1 MEALQVVKRGELSEE
16 TSAIIDKEI
25 DRIISRHKN
34 NRYEINRLV
43 FQSMTALTTSENYSD
58 ELHSQGFL
66 KRLWGG
72 ITGQNRELQ
81 NRIDRSLAAAQ
92 YASQQTLQKLAE
104 QNLMSF
110 ELITA
115 VNNKLNSSLVQI
127 EDKINTIYGT
137 LVTFFKQT
145 KSDIIQLEQ
154 RIERLEKNVNLLN
167 WQNSIEYQM
176 FEGVEYEELD
186 PISKIICLTRDFY
199 DLTAGRWTTS
209 DLLLLK
215 SAMSS
220 IGISPKE
227 LVNYKN
233 FICAVSSNESLMTKL
248 FGGMDVGEIE
258 KYLEYIVITAGIK
271 KRYLLD
277 TTEKMLVNSTMELI
291 SQYSDEVTESE
302 IGDNLLDI
310 YVRDQAKIKIDS
322 FVNSYDMIL
331 ELLYNLEQIREIEKI
346 QKAERKLNEAEALF
360 GIYDT
365 DNLIP
370 LLEELIQHGIT
381 KAKYIMALLFET
393 GCKSLKRDDEK
404 CDVLLDECIEEGYLP
419 AIVRKYLPLNRN
431 SNLEFC
437 KEEFPRILHNL
448 EKMAKDG
455 DKFASYECA
464 RIYINW
470 KWAGLGNE
478 QSDREYKKAIEYF
491 EASPYVLGLYGKARR
506 YDEGQGVKKDHAK
519 AFELYLIAANLG
531 YNRAQYEVGRDYQN
545 GWGVE
550 KNPKLAFEYYEKAY
564 KNGSRDAICQCGWC
578 LSNEFGTNND
588 YKRAFELFTEG
599 AELNEIACI
608 DNLGWHYHWGYYVN
622 KDMNKAKEYYQKAAD
637 MGSEY
642 SKKRLKDYF

>member
-127 EDKINTIYGT
+127 EDEINTIYGT

-227 LVNYKN
+227 LV
-233 FICAVSSNESLMTKL
+233 TK
-248 FGGMDVGEIE
+248 
-258 KYLEYIVITAGIK
+258 TSH
-271 KRYLLD
+271 
-277 TTEKMLVNSTMELI
+277 T
-291 SQYSDEVTESE
+291 
-302 IGDNLLDI
+302 
-310 YVRDQAKIKIDS
+310 
-322 FVNSYDMIL
+322 
-331 ELLYNLEQIREIEKI
+331 
-346 QKAERKLNEAEALF
+346 
-360 GIYDT
+360 
-365 DNLIP
+365 
-370 LLEELIQHGIT
+370 
-381 KAKYIMALLFET
+381 
-393 GCKSLKRDDEK
+393 
-404 CDVLLDECIEEGYLP
+404 
-419 AIVRKYLPLNRN
+419 
-431 SNLEFC
+431 
-437 KEEFPRILHNL
+437 
-448 EKMAKDG
+448 
-455 DKFASYECA
+455 
-464 RIYINW
+464 
-470 KWAGLGNE
+470 
-478 QSDREYKKAIEYF
+478 
-491 EASPYVLGLYGKARR
+491 
-506 YDEGQGVKKDHAK
+506 
-519 AFELYLIAANLG
+519 
-531 YNRAQYEVGRDYQN
+531 
-545 GWGVE
+545 
-550 KNPKLAFEYYEKAY
+550 
-564 KNGSRDAICQCGWC
+564 
-578 LSNEFGTNND
+578 
-588 YKRAFELFTEG
+588 
-599 AELNEIACI
+599 
-608 DNLGWHYHWGYYVN
+608 
-622 KDMNKAKEYYQKAAD
+622 
-637 MGSEY
+637 
-642 SKKRLKDYF
+642 

>member
-43 FQSMTALTTSENYSD
+43 FQSMTALTTSENYSN
-58 ELHSQGFL
+58 ELHSQGFF
-66 KRLWGG
+66 KRLLGG
-72 ITGQNRELQ
+72 ITGKNRELQ
-81 NRIDRSLAAAQ
+81 NKIDRSLAAAQ

-127 EDKINTIYGT
+127 EDEINTIYGS

-176 FEGVEYEELD
+176 FDGVEYEELD

-233 FICAVSSNESLMTKL
+233 FICVVSSNERLMTKL

-277 TTEKMLVNSTMELI
+277 TTEKMLVNSMMELI

-346 QKAERKLNEAEALF
+346 QKAEGKLNEAEALF

-393 GCKSLKRDDEK
+393 GCKCLKRDDEK
-404 CDVLLDECIEEGYLP
+404 CDGLLDECIEEGYLP
-419 AIVRKYLPLNRN
+419 AIVRKYLPLGGGNQ
-431 SNLEFC
+431 EIC
-437 KEEFPRILHNL
+437 KEEFPRILNNL
-448 EKMAKDG
+448 EKMAKAG

-464 RIYINW
+464 RIYLNW
-470 KWAGLGNE
+470 KWAGLGND
-478 QSDREYKKAIEYF
+478 QTDREYKKAIEYC
-491 EASPYVLGLYGKARR
+491 EASPYVLGLYSMAKR
-506 YDEGQGVKKDHAK
+506 YDNGQGVKEDYAK
-519 AFELYLIAANLG
+519 AFELYLIAANLS
-531 YNRAQYEVGRDYQN
+531 YNLAQYEVGRHYQN

-578 LSNEFGTNND
+578 LTNEFGTNND

-599 AELNEIACI
+599 AELDEPSCI
-608 DNLGWHYHWGYYVN
+608 GNLGWHYHWGYYVN

-637 MGSEY
+637 MGNEY
-642 SKKRLKDYF
+642 SKKQLKDYF

>member
-81 NRIDRSLAAAQ
+81 NKIDRSLAAAQ

-127 EDKINTIYGT
+127 EDEINTIYGT

-176 FEGVEYEELD
+176 FDGVEYEDLD

-233 FICAVSSNESLMTKL
+233 FICVVSSNERLMTKL
-248 FGGMDVGEIE
+248 FSGMDVGEIE

-370 LLEELIQHGIT
+370 LLEEMIQHGIT

-404 CDVLLDECIEEGYLP
+404 CDILLDECIEEGYLP
-419 AIVRKYLPLNRN
+419 AIVRKYLPLNRIGN
-431 SNLEFC
+431 QKIC
-437 KEEFPRILHNL
+437 KEEFPRILNNL
-448 EKMAKDG
+448 EKMANAG

-464 RIYINW
+464 SIYIYW
-470 KWAGLGNE
+470 KWAGLGND

-491 EASPYVLGLYGKARR
+491 EASPHVLGLYGMAKR
-506 YDEGQGVKKDHAK
+506 YDNGQGVKKDYAK

-531 YNRAQYEVGRDYQN
+531 YNPAQYKVGIDYHN
-545 GWGVE
+545 GCGVE
-550 KNPKLAFEYYEKAY
+550 ENPKLAFEYYEKAY
-564 KNGSRDAICQCGWC
+564 KNGNRDAICQCGWC
-578 LSNEFGTNND
+578 LTKEFGTNND

-599 AELNEIACI
+599 AELNDLECI
-608 DNLGWHYHWGYYVN
+608 SNLGWHYHWGYYVN

-642 SKKRLKDYF
+642 SKKQLKDYF

>member
-43 FQSMTALTTSENYSD
+43 FQSMTALTTSENCSD
-58 ELHSQGFL
+58 ELHSQGFF

-72 ITGQNRELQ
+72 ITGKNRELQ

-127 EDKINTIYGT
+127 EDEINTIYGT

-176 FEGVEYEELD
+176 FDGIEYEELD

-199 DLTAGRWTTS
+199 DLTVGRWTTS

-233 FICAVSSNESLMTKL
+233 FICVVSSNERLMTKL

-277 TTEKMLVNSTMELI
+277 TTEKMLVNSMMELI

-346 QKAERKLNEAEALF
+346 QKAERKLNEVEALF

-393 GCKSLKRDDEK
+393 GCKCLKRDDEK
-404 CDVLLDECIEEGYLP
+404 CDILLDECIEEGYLP
-419 AIVRKYLPLNRN
+419 AIVRKYLPLGGGNQ
-431 SNLEFC
+431 EIC
-437 KEEFPRILHNL
+437 KEEFPRILNNL
-448 EKMAKDG
+448 EKMAKAG

-464 RIYINW
+464 RIYLNW
-470 KWAGLGNE
+470 KWAGLGND
-478 QSDREYKKAIEYF
+478 QTDREYKKAIEHY
-491 EASPYVLGLYGKARR
+491 EASPYVLGLYGMAKR
-506 YDEGQGVKKDHAK
+506 YDNGQGVKEDYAK
-519 AFELYLIAANLG
+519 AFELYLTAANLG
-531 YNRAQYEVGRDYQN
+531 YNNAQYEVGRCYQS

-564 KNGSRDAICQCGWC
+564 KNGSRNAICQCGWC
-578 LSNEFGTNND
+578 LTNEFGTNND

-599 AELNEIACI
+599 AELNDPQCI
-608 DNLGWHYHWGYYVN
+608 SNLGWHYHWGYYVN

-637 MGSEY
+637 MGDEY
-642 SKKRLKDYF
+642 SKKQLKDYF